1 MKTSD
6 TNLEQQVYT
15 YWWIRDKQVF
25 LTISLKKLFDQFLI
39 DMISKIKISFRYL
52 VTYLL
57 NYLLKKT
64 IGVKNLEL
72 KGH

>member
-1 MKTSD
+1 MITSD

-39 DMISKIKISFRYL
+39 DMISKVKISFRYL

-57 NYLLKKT
+57 NYLLKKQ
-64 IGVKNLEL
+64 
-72 KGH
+72 